1 MSVSERIPVFALVFG
16 VGYAVIY
23 VVCTEVNLPLIT
35 YHPVTG
41 DIGLLRQPAKTGP
54 VMYWYGWM
62 LTSLVG
68 AVALAACAS
77 FLPEGWVQRTIT
89 FGCLLAAAYFTFYA
103 VALFVYDRATV
114 ELEFLQSRSL
124 SLVAAALTAA
134 ILMFITPR
142 HWHNRLW
149 YGWIWVVPAGAIGVL
164 AYYLAPYFRQ

>member
-89 FGCLLAAAYFTFYA
+89 FGCLLAAAYFGFYA
-103 VALFVYDRATV
+103 VALFV
-114 ELEFLQSRSL
+114 
-124 SLVAAALTAA
+124 
-134 ILMFITPR
+134 
-142 HWHNRLW
+142 
-149 YGWIWVVPAGAIGVL
+149 
-164 AYYLAPYFRQ
+164 

>member
-41 DIGLLRQPAKTGP
+41 DIGLLRQPARTGP

-68 AVALAACAS
+68 AVALAASRAS
-77 FLPEGWVQRTIT
+77 FRRDGFSARSHSDASSRQLT
-89 FGCLLAAAYFTFYA
+89 FVFMLLRSSST
-103 VALFVYDRATV
+103 TV
-114 ELEFLQSRSL
+114 
-124 SLVAAALTAA
+124 
-134 ILMFITPR
+134 PR
-142 HWHNRLW
+142 
-149 YGWIWVVPAGAIGVL
+149 
-164 AYYLAPYFRQ
+164 

>member
-1 MSVSERIPVFALVFG
+1 
-16 VGYAVIY
+16 
-23 VVCTEVNLPLIT
+23 
-35 YHPVTG
+35 
-41 DIGLLRQPAKTGP
+41 
-54 VMYWYGWM
+54 MYWYGWM

-68 AVALAACAS
+68 AVALAASAS
-77 FLPEGWVQRTIT
+77 FLPEGWVQRTIA
-89 FGCLLAAAYFTFYA
+89 FGCLLAAAYFCFYA
-103 VALFVYDRATV
+103 VAIFVYDRATV

-142 HWHNRLW
+142 HWHKRLW